1 MLRDYDKEETGPNLP
16 AMQMNGNIVGTRE
29 AIVKLNLLAA
39 IGMEMLRLQQV
50 KSLAVSITLTGNATS
65 LIAAAI
71 TLGTRTMGLVKATFG
86 VARVTKITET
96 MVVFHTLEPNL
107 AIMINERKA
116 TLKLMDPATG
126 AVLESTFLCSSSVD
140 CGALHVKGSE
150 EEELVE
156 KAEVALAAAA
166 ERRRLNPD
174 TSPRKLSETCM
185 DPSADDPEAWD
196 CECGEEMRLYCEQ
209 AGNIEECY
217 RRVICCGGPD
227 WNLCQEWKD
236 AHCGAYPDCMHSP
249 PPAAPAGR
257 RALYSTEPAGDRF
270 DEEPAE
276 CADSPVEIIS
286 SEVERLGFPAAS
298 SCSEMLSIGACDH
311 DLVKH
316 HLCAKTC
323 GGCDVESDGQAAS
336 RRRLGKCSQ

>member
-174 TSPRKLSETCM
+174 TSPRKRSLDDCT
-185 DPSADDPEAWD
+185 DPSSDDAEAWD
-196 CECGEEMRLYCEQ
+196 CECLQDMQETCGQ
-209 AGNIEECY
+209 DNDEC
-217 RRVICCGGPD
+217 ILKLMCCGNAAASVCD
-227 WNLCQEWKD
+227 EWKD
-236 AHCGAYPDCMHSP
+236 ANCGAYPCT
-249 PPAAPAGR
+249 R

-276 CADSPVEIIS
+276 ICADSPVEIIS

-336 RRRLGKCSQ
+336 RRRLGKCAE